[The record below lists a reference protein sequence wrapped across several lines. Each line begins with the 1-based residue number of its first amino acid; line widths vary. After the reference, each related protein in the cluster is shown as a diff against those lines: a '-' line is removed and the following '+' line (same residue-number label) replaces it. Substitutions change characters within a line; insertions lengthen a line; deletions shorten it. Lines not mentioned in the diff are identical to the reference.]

1 MSLIAANLQ
10 AVRTRINAALPA
22 AIGASRSAVAL
33 VAVSKTQSAE
43 NIREAFAAGQ
53 RAFGENYVQE
63 ALAKREA
70 LADLAI
76 EWHFIG
82 PVQSNK
88 AQLIARH
95 FDWVHGVERLKIA
108 EIFSRNRL
116 VSQPPLNVCVQ
127 VNVSGEGSKS
137 GVRPNEAASLCG
149 QVAVLPHLRLRGLMA
164 IIENTSDPLAQGAQF
179 RMLRELAAR
188 ITASGITLDTLSMG
202 MSQDLESA
210 VAEGATMVRIGTA
223 IFGERA
229 SVRAAA

>member
-22 AIGASRSAVAL
+22 AIVAPQSAVAL

-43 NIREAFAAGQ
+43 SIRKAFAAGQ

-88 AQLIARH
+88 AKLIARH

-108 EIFSRNRL
+108 EIFSRTRL
-116 VSQPPLNVCVQ
+116 VSHPPLNVCVQ

-137 GVRPNEAASLCG
+137 GVSPNEAASLCG

-188 ITASGITLDTLSMG
+188 ITASGIALDTLSMG
-202 MSQDLESA
+202 MSQDFEIA
-210 VAEGATMVRIGTA
+210 IAEGATMVRIGTA
-223 IFGERA
+223 IFGPR
-229 SVRAAA
+229 

>member
-22 AIGASRSAVAL
+22 AIVVPQSAVAL

-88 AQLIARH
+88 AKLIARH

-137 GVRPNEAASLCG
+137 GVIPNEAASLCG
-149 QVAVLPHLRLRGLMA
+149 QVAALPHLRLRGLMA

-179 RMLRELAAR
+179 RMLRELAAH
-188 ITASGITLDTLSMG
+188 ITASGIALDTLSMG
-202 MSQDLESA
+202 MSQDFEIA
-210 VAEGATMVRIGTA
+210 IAEGATMVRIGTA
-223 IFGERA
+223 IFGPR
-229 SVRAAA
+229 